1 LLNEAPFG
9 KITAINYVS
18 ASLFIMR
25 LKSDFDAAYIRFV
38 YMLNFGAMENIKNI
52 NSLSEA
58 FIHSINK
65 AGPNISAAR
74 KIHEQ

>member
-1 LLNEAPFG
+1 
-9 KITAINYVS
+9 
-18 ASLFIMR
+18 MR

-65 AGPNISAAR
+65 AEPNISVGR
-74 KIHEQ
+74 KICEQ

>member
-1 LLNEAPFG
+1 
-9 KITAINYVS
+9 
-18 ASLFIMR
+18 MR